1 LWLDMS
7 QETEAVGD
15 ARPGAALL
23 PSAELPAAAELGAV
37 TPGFLPPRPPRAEAE
52 SAVVRVIATAG
63 VIGISTAVGA
73 ILAASSVSGWVIALV
88 VSTLSVVL
96 AAVLWRSRRL

>member
-1 LWLDMS
+1 MS
-7 QETEAVGD
+7 QEAEAMGEVSPEVGLSPDTEA
-15 ARPGAALL
+15 
-23 PSAELPAAAELGAV
+23 SPAPDSSGP

-52 SAVVRVIATAG
+52 SVVVRVIATAG

-73 ILAASSVSGWVIALV
+73 ILAASSVAGWVIALV